1 MYSNCCGESP
11 SPISDD
17 LCGDCLEWCEFNTE
31 EECE

>member
-1 MYSNCCGESP
+1 MYSNCCGASP